1 LLPLFLLLAMPG
13 QAIAQ
18 DMPRGGP
25 DVIRF
30 RSDPVEVLP
39 VPESRPNRVESLTL
53 ADLEAMAFRNHPTLV
68 AAAARMNAARGRQVQ
83 AGLYPNPV
91 MGYHATEIGNQGTA
105 GQQGGFVAQRFIT
118 GGKLR
123 LDTAIAGREVDE
135 AHFRFHAQEQRVLS
149 DLHVRFYE
157 TQVAQRRIEMTKQL
171 AQIGDE
177 LVRATESL
185 IDARQGTENDLLQA
199 EIRADESHILVD
211 NARNQHLESWR
222 RLLAVAALPTM
233 EMMPLSGELEAD
245 LPSLDWEASYALVLD
260 NNPVLNAA
268 RTRVD
273 RASLSVRRAR
283 KTVIPDVEL
292 MVSARHH
299 NISHSDV
306 ANVQLGIPIPI
317 FNRNQGN
324 IRSAEAE
331 WVTAFNE
338 VKRIELSLQDRL
350 AVAYRRYANASQ
362 QVERYRER
370 MIPRSRRSLN
380 LVINGYEK
388 GQVEYLTLLTAQ
400 QTYLQ
405 VNLSY
410 LDSLQELRTAASII
424 EGQLLTDSLGE
435 VP

>member
-1 LLPLFLLLAMPG
+1 MPG